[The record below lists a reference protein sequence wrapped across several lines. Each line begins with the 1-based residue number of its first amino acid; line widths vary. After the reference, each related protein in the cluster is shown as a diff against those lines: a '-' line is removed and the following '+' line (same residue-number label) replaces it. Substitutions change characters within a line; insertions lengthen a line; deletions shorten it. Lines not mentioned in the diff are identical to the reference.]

1 MNLINSVNYS
11 DLKSQT
17 NVIKIISELYNEDMS
32 INFKEDFKEQLL
44 SNIQRK
50 LNNTLLVKVLFTI
63 FVHELEIKENSS
75 EFDDIKSSILA
86 MLKKDQNV
94 ETFDCFIKH
103 ISCLYNKYDSI
114 LIGNIICKNNNIY
127 EYGLA

>member
-63 FVHELEIKENSS
+63 FVHELEINETSS
-75 EFDDIKSSILA
+75 EFDKIKNSIWDI
-86 MLKKDQNV
+86 LKRNQTV
-94 ETFDCFIKH
+94 ETFDCFIRH
-103 ISCLYNKYDSI
+103 TSCLYNI
-114 LIGNIICKNNNIY
+114 
-127 EYGLA
+127 